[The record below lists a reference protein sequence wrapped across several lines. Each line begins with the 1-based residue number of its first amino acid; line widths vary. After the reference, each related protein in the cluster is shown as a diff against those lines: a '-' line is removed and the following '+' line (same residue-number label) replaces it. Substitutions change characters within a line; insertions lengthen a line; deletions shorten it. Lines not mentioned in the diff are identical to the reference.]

1 MTFVSVVVVLV
12 VDVDDVVLVV
22 DVDDLLEAGN
32 LFEVKRKTKL
42 VSGKKKFLIKAS
54 AFPKKNP
61 SEVTE
66 GNFLPDFFFKKK
78 R

>member
-42 VSGKKKFLIKAS
+42 VSGKKSF
-54 AFPKKNP
+54 
-61 SEVTE
+61 
-66 GNFLPDFFFKKK
+66 
-78 R
+78 